1 VIDWQPIETAPKNGS
16 SILVLY
22 EIGEDK
28 HRYAAQAV
36 AYGENSHFEGAM
48 DDDWTPIRWAPLN
61 FPEDA

>member
-1 VIDWQPIETAPKNGS
+1 
-16 SILVLY
+16 LVLY